1 VAENAYCVKNDA
13 SGFIF
18 YVALEDQA
26 NAGLMKANPT
36 LAAGDVKISIDG
48 GAFANLGTLPAATPA
63 SGVAIK
69 VTLSQAE
76 TNGDHL
82 TIAFIDAAGAEW
94 YDLFVHITPVTAT
107 RGLAGTALPA
117 AAADAAG
124 GLPISDAG
132 GLDLDAQI
140 GTDIDAILTD
150 TAEIGAAGAG
160 LTAVPWNAAW
170 DAEVESEATD
180 ALEAAIGT
188 PAAGSVAERIKTM
201 DDAYTATRA
210 GYLDELAAANI
221 PADVDAIL
229 TDTGTTI
236 PGVLGSPAGADMSTD
251 IAAIKADSAAILTDT
266 GTTIPATI
274 TALQADLPNKIT
286 KNTALA
292 GFPFKMVDATDGYT
306 AETGVSV
313 TATRSIDGAAFAAC
327 ANAAAEVASGWY
339 KIDLAAADLNGDTI
353 VLRFTGTGC
362 RATEIVIATQPT

>member
-150 TAEIGAAGAG
+150 TG
-160 LTAVPWNAAW
+160 
-170 DAEVESEATD
+170 TD
-180 ALEAAIGT
+180 GVVV
-188 PAAGSVAERIKTM
+188 AAGSKT
-201 DDAYTATRA
+201 
-210 GYLDELAAANI
+210 GYSLAADQSAVTI
-221 PADVDAIL
+221 GTVSTL
-229 TDTGTTI
+229 TGHTAQTGDNYTR
-236 PGVLGSPAGADMSTD
+236 LGAPAGASVSAD
-251 IAAIKADSAAILTDT
+251 IAALNDLSAADVNAQVVDALATDT
-266 GTTIPATI
+266 YAEPGQGAPGATLSLAAKINYLYKNWRNKKTQTSTAWTLFADDTTTADQKSTVSDDGTTAT
-274 TALQADLPNKIT
+274 K
-286 KNTALA
+286 
-292 GFPFKMVDATDGYT
+292 G
-306 AETGVSV
+306 
-313 TATRSIDGAAFAAC
+313 
-327 ANAAAEVASGWY
+327 EV
-339 KIDLAAADLNGDTI
+339 
-353 VLRFTGTGC
+353 GTG
-362 RATEIVIATQPT
+362 A